1 MRNRVGRNR
10 QVKSNNYFYLREL
23 QLWNLIMSNLHKMP
37 SMTMTVCLSFIL
49 GQELDGQKL
58 SIVQVE
64 GVKKVHKVI
73 KKNDRW
79 QKNNNFK

>member
-1 MRNRVGRNR
+1 
-10 QVKSNNYFYLREL
+10 
-23 QLWNLIMSNLHKMP
+23 MP

>member
-1 MRNRVGRNR
+1 
-10 QVKSNNYFYLREL
+10 
-23 QLWNLIMSNLHKMP
+23 MP
-37 SMTMTVCLSFIL
+37 LMIMTVCLVFIV

-58 SIVQVE
+58 SIVMGE

-79 QKNNNFK
+79 QKNNNFKYFF